1 MLRWV
6 VVGIFHSISFI
17 IMPYI
22 SAITID
28 FGSTNSGCARIELE
42 QGKQS
47 DYKLPIFLQGSQ
59 YYAKDDTW
67 FFVSPSFWKRIL
79 KEYEKLSDEDFR
91 IRSRVLPQ
99 TEQPTVIW
107 GRQHIKANAD
117 MIEKEG
123 WIGFRHFKMNLYH
136 HEDYKIGAQRVP
148 IKEVV
153 RLFLRILK
161 IECLAFEK
169 DRRHRLVSRE
179 EIQWGVTI
187 PTIWRDAEKALM
199 TEVASDVF
207 GNHVRILS
215 EPEGP
220 ILSELLHSQGDGKF
234 TLKLGRVSLVADLG
248 GGTTDITLLEEVSE
262 DPTCE
267 YPLRVIASTDGVG
280 VGGNNIDDAFWTY
293 MLRLLSKGRKDD
305 HDMEYDRL
313 TDDELKECLLT
324 PFVGHLKDYIEMEDC
339 WLQFKH
345 GESASLKFPSSYRK
359 WLMNAGHNQ
368 IADYLTGLM
377 IGDIRMDLS
386 ELRKK
391 VFEPTFDLICG
402 KIQSFLNENID
413 KIPRDRSLFIEIKGG
428 GLSLSSDIRNRIDAI
443 ANGLNLKYTTNLSH
457 DPVFTSGSI
466 MDGACI
472 VLLNRKIIHRKAPCN
487 VYYDMNVTLVM
498 LKEFYKKLGV
508 NVSIG
513 ELNSIYE
520 KEMERGAEIYEKAV
534 PVAIMGDY
542 CKDHESFFTP
552 ARENQ
557 DSIRFTF
564 YGTEGKR
571 IVLPHGNPDC
581 FILATREFD
590 TRHYTSFKLVID
602 FNETMNNNN
611 FHYYITAE
619 ENGELLVEDNIPI
632 LPNPNNESQGLR

>member
-1 MLRWV
+1 
-6 VVGIFHSISFI
+6 
-17 IMPYI
+17 MPYI

-267 YPLRVIASTDGVG
+267 YPLRVIASLGFLFLICSLIAIGYTLY
-280 VGGNNIDDAFWTY
+280 AWF
-293 MLRLLSKGRKDD
+293 
-305 HDMEYDRL
+305 
-313 TDDELKECLLT
+313 
-324 PFVGHLKDYIEMEDC
+324 
-339 WLQFKH
+339 H
-345 GESASLKFPSSYRK
+345 GETVAGWASLMISVWFLGS
-359 WLMNAGHNQ
+359 LIL
-368 IADYLTGLM
+368 IAIGITGEY
-377 IGDIRMDLS
+377 I
-386 ELRKK
+386 
-391 VFEPTFDLICG
+391 G
-402 KIQSFLNENID
+402 KIYLEVKHRPRYHVEEFLD
-413 KIPRDRSLFIEIKGG
+413 
-428 GLSLSSDIRNRIDAI
+428 
-443 ANGLNLKYTTNLSH
+443 
-457 DPVFTSGSI
+457 
-466 MDGACI
+466 
-472 VLLNRKIIHRKAPCN
+472 
-487 VYYDMNVTLVM
+487 
-498 LKEFYKKLGV
+498 
-508 NVSIG
+508 
-513 ELNSIYE
+513 
-520 KEMERGAEIYEKAV
+520 
-534 PVAIMGDY
+534 
-542 CKDHESFFTP
+542 
-552 ARENQ
+552 
-557 DSIRFTF
+557 
-564 YGTEGKR
+564 
-571 IVLPHGNPDC
+571 
-581 FILATREFD
+581 
-590 TRHYTSFKLVID
+590 
-602 FNETMNNNN
+602 
-611 FHYYITAE
+611 
-619 ENGELLVEDNIPI
+619 
-632 LPNPNNESQGLR
+632 